1 MLTDADPELARRFG
15 RFIMAGAGI
24 TAALYTI
31 GLARRSYLAVALPV
45 SVLMGGAVSAA
56 IVLGRLLSTTPDEPP
71 DPS

>member
-1 MLTDADPELARRFG
+1 MLTDADPELARRYG

-31 GLARRSYLAVALPV
+31 GLARRSYLALALPL
-45 SVLMGGAVSAA
+45 SILMGGAITAA
-56 IVLGRLLSTTPDEPP
+56 AVLGRLLATTPDEPP